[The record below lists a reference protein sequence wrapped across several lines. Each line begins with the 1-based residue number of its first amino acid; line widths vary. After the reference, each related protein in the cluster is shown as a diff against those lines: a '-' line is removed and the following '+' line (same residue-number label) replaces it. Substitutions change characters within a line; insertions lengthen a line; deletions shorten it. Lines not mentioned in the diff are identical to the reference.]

1 MKNFFS
7 ELGYRYTIEDRY
19 QPEDNQYSNK
29 ARAYTEWNH
38 KYSETFRYRLWAEYV
53 PNFSQSKDYL
63 MVYEA
68 SLTSILTSMFSLKVA
83 YKGMYDN
90 VPAVMG
96 NKNYDYT
103 YTTSLVAKF

>member
-1 MKNFFS
+1 MVTDIRLKIATN
-7 ELGYRYTIEDRY
+7 LRTIST
-19 QPEDNQYSNK
+19 QTS

-38 KYSETFRYRLWAEYV
+38 KYSETFQYRLWAEYV

-63 MVYEA
+63 MIYEA